1 MNVSIFLRCP
11 QIPTRNHATDAGVVP
26 LRYLKH
32 AHVNLRRPKIRYAVS
47 DLMLGHGTGFFLW
60 LLFHHWIIC
69 YQFLFRSH
77 RPQSCPSCPGEVSE
91 CASVLNY
98 LIICDVVQ
106 LNNHLLLV
114 HLLARALPLT
124 LD

>member
-1 MNVSIFLRCP
+1 
-11 QIPTRNHATDAGVVP
+11 
-26 LRYLKH
+26 
-32 AHVNLRRPKIRYAVS
+32 
-47 DLMLGHGTGFFLW
+47 
-60 LLFHHWIIC
+60 
-69 YQFLFRSH
+69 
-77 RPQSCPSCPGEVSE
+77 VSE

-114 HLLARALPLT
+114 HLLARAFPLT

>member
-1 MNVSIFLRCP
+1 VSIFLGCP
-11 QIPTRNHATDAGVVP
+11 QIPTRNHITDARVVP

-32 AHVNLRRPKIRYAVS
+32 VQVNMRRPKIRYAVP
-47 DLMLGHGTGFFLW
+47 DLMLGHGTGFLLRLLLHNW
-60 LLFHHWIIC
+60 LVS
-69 YQFLFRSH
+69 YQFFFRTH
-77 RPQSCPSCPGEVSE
+77 RPQSGPRCPGEVSE
-91 CASVLNY
+91 GASVFNY

-114 HLLARALPLT
+114 DLLARALPLT

>member
-1 MNVSIFLRCP
+1 M
-11 QIPTRNHATDAGVVP
+11 VVP

-32 AHVNLRRPKIRYAVS
+32 VHVNLRRPKIRYAVP

-60 LLFHHWIIC
+60 LLFHNWLIC
-69 YQFLFRSH
+69 YEFFFRTH
-77 RPQSCPSCPGEVSE
+77 GTQSGPRCPSEVSDS
-91 CASVLNY
+91 ASVLNY
-98 LIICDVVQ
+98 LIIRDVVQ

-114 HLLARALPLT
+114 DLLAWALPLT